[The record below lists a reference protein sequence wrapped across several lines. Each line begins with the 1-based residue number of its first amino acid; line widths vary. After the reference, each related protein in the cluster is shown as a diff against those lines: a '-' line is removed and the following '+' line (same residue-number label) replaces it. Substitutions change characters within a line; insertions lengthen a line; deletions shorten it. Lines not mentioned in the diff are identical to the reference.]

1 MVLKSTNDIEKL
13 LSDEELFILDEELE
27 SEENEE
33 DGEGASEAKRAPANV
48 EIEPLGDAMDLYLL
62 ECRKTRL
69 LSGDEEK
76 VLGSAIEDGRFIFEI
91 EDELAAKN
99 GGPSEIYVTLELM
112 HRLIRLSSTLKMVS
126 RRLNLEPTARLIDTL
141 SNSSLRQAIDGQIDL
156 NLLADIARSS
166 RTTETKVMKRLVELS
181 LVTRLI
187 PWKAIQDVR
196 QTSSLDRLS
205 HSIEWPSFRSELEN
219 LRSKIRRHFEQIRHK
234 SEEATRQLTQSNL
247 RLVVSVAKKYRGY
260 GMPLGDLV
268 QEGNIGLMR
277 AVEKFDHRR
286 GYKFSTYA
294 HWWIRQAVGRAISDQ
309 VRTVRLPIH
318 MADNMTRLAQTRQRL
333 YQRFGRKPSSK
344 ELAAELGVSPQ
355 KLEWLQKVND
365 SRPISLETPIGD
377 EGGQLSDFVEDH
389 AVPKPAE
396 EATTGLLRDQLI
408 KTLESLPARER
419 RIIELRFGLED
430 GYCRTLEEVGVE
442 LDLTRER
449 IRQLEKE
456 ALAKLRHPKL
466 SRQFVDY
473 LS

>member
-1 MVLKSTNDIEKL
+1 MVLKSADNIERL
-13 LSDEELFILDEELE
+13 LTDEELYMLEEELE
-27 SEENEE
+27 TEE
-33 DGEGASEAKRAPANV
+33 DEEEPPEAKSIPSYGDT
-48 EIEPLGDAMDLYLL
+48 EPFGDSMDLYLL
-62 ECRKTRL
+62 ECRRTRL
-69 LSGDEEK
+69 LSASEEK
-76 VLGSAIEDGRFIFEI
+76 VLGSSIEDGRFLSEI
-91 EDELAAKN
+91 EQELETKN
-99 GGPSEIYVTLELM
+99 GYPPPEVDITLELM
-112 HRLIRLSSTLKMVS
+112 RRLSQSGLLLETVYKHLKLQPTRVLAETVQNS
-126 RRLNLEPTARLIDTL
+126 ELRR
-141 SNSSLRQAIDGQIDL
+141 AIDGQIDQR
-156 NLLADIARSS
+156 LLTAVKRAS
-166 RTTETKVMKRLVELS
+166 RASEAEAMQSLVEFS

-187 PWKAIQDVR
+187 PWDAVRGIAETGSIAKLKRAFNSSVFRGKVKKA
-196 QTSSLDRLS
+196 
-205 HSIEWPSFRSELEN
+205 
-219 LRSKIRRHFEQIRHK
+219 RSKIRLHFQQVRQK
-234 SEEATRQLTQSNL
+234 VQQATRQLTQSNL

-318 MADNMTRLAQTRQRL
+318 MADNMTRLVQTRQRL
-333 YQRFGRKPSSK
+333 YQKFGRQPTNK
-344 ELAAELGVSPQ
+344 ELATEMHISTE
-355 KLEWLQKVND
+355 KLEWLQKVNA
-365 SRPISLETPIGD
+365 SRPLSLETPIGD

-396 EATTGLLRDQLI
+396 EATTGLLRDQLV

-419 RIIELRFGLED
+419 RIIELRFGLGD

-442 LDLTRER
+442 LGLTRER

>member
-1 MVLKSTNDIEKL
+1 MVLKSADNIEQL
-13 LSDEELFILDEELE
+13 LAGEELYMLDEAMD
-27 SEENEE
+27 SEDEFR
-33 DGEGASEAKRAPANV
+33 GVKNV
-48 EIEPLGDAMDLYLL
+48 PKGGDVEPLGDSMDLYLI
-62 ECRKTRL
+62 ECRRTRL
-69 LSGDEEK
+69 LTANEEK
-76 VLGSAIEDGRFIFEI
+76 TLGSSIEDGRYLSEI
-91 EDELAAKN
+91 DQELVTKN
-99 GGPSEIYVTLELM
+99 GYPPSETDLLLELIK
-112 HRLIRLSSTLKMVS
+112 R
-126 RRLNLEPTARLIDTL
+126 
-141 SNSSLRQAIDGQIDL
+141 LRQSVSLLQMASKQLKLQVNGGLLKTVLDPRLRGAIDGQIDQH
-156 NLLADIARSS
+156 LADAISQATGASEV
-166 RTTETKVMKRLVELS
+166 RTMQDLTELS
-181 LVTRLI
+181 LITRLI
-187 PWKAIQDVR
+187 PWHVIQGLAE
-196 QTSSLDRLS
+196 TG
-205 HSIEWPSFRSELEN
+205 SITKLKRALGSPKFRGELKK
-219 LRSKIRRHFEQIRHK
+219 LRPKIALHFEQIRQK
-234 SEEATRQLTQSNL
+234 SQEATRQLTQSNL

-318 MADNMTRLAQTRQRL
+318 MADNMTRLVQTRQRL
-333 YQRFGRKPSSK
+333 YQRFGRQPTNK
-344 ELAAELGVSPQ
+344 ELAAEMHISPE
-355 KLEWLQKVND
+355 KLEWLQKVNA
-365 SRPISLETPIGD
+365 SKPISLETPIGD

-396 EATTGLLRDQLI
+396 EATTGLLRDQLG
-408 KTLESLPARER
+408 KTLESLPPRER
-419 RIIELRFGLED
+419 RIIEMRFGLDD

-442 LDLTRER
+442 LGLTRER

>member
-1 MVLKSTNDIEKL
+1 VVNSTKFQNKL
-13 LSDEELFILDEELE
+13 
-27 SEENEE
+27 
-33 DGEGASEAKRAPANV
+33 G
-48 EIEPLGDAMDLYLL
+48 
-62 ECRKTRL
+62 RL
-69 LSGDEEK
+69 
-76 VLGSAIEDGRFIFEI
+76 
-91 EDELAAKN
+91 
-99 GGPSEIYVTLELM
+99 
-112 HRLIRLSSTLKMVS
+112 H
-126 RRLNLEPTARLIDTL
+126 
-141 SNSSLRQAIDGQIDL
+141 
-156 NLLADIARSS
+156 
-166 RTTETKVMKRLVELS
+166 TEVAL
-181 LVTRLI
+181 
-187 PWKAIQDVR
+187 
-196 QTSSLDRLS
+196 
-205 HSIEWPSFRSELEN
+205 
-219 LRSKIRRHFEQIRHK
+219 HFQQIRQK
-234 SEEATRQLTQSNL
+234 AQDATRQLTQSNL

-333 YQRFGRKPSSK
+333 YQRFGRQPTSK
-344 ELAAELGVSPQ
+344 ELAAEMHVSPE
-355 KLEWLQKVND
+355 KLEWLQKVNA
-365 SRPISLETPIGD
+365 SRPVSLETPIGD

-389 AVPKPAE
+389 VVPKPAE
-396 EATTGLLRDQLI
+396 VATTGLLRDQLG

-419 RIIELRFGLED
+419 RIIEMRFGLDD
-430 GYCRTLEEVGVE
+430 GYCRTLEEVGIE
-442 LDLTRER
+442 LGLTRER

>member
-1 MVLKSTNDIEKL
+1 MVLKSADNIEQL
-13 LSDEELFILDEELE
+13 LADEELYMLEEDLEPEEDEQELPEAKNIPSDGELE
-27 SEENEE
+27 
-33 DGEGASEAKRAPANV
+33 PF
-48 EIEPLGDAMDLYLL
+48 GDAMDLYLL

-69 LSGDEEK
+69 LNASEEK
-76 VLGSAIEDGRFIFEI
+76 VLGRAIEDGRFLSEV
-91 EDELAAKN
+91 EQGLETKN
-99 GGPSEIYVTLELM
+99 GYPASEVDISLELM
-112 HRLIRLSSTLKMVS
+112 RRLSRSGWLVETVYKHLKLQPTRVLTDTILNPEL
-126 RRLNLEPTARLIDTL
+126 RR
-141 SNSSLRQAIDGQIDL
+141 AIDGQIDQR
-156 NLLADIARSS
+156 LLTAVKRAGGTS
-166 RTTETKVMKRLVELS
+166 EAEATKNLVEFS

-187 PWKAIQDVR
+187 PWDAVGGIAEARTISKLKRALNSSIFHGKLKRVR
-196 QTSSLDRLS
+196 L
-205 HSIEWPSFRSELEN
+205 
-219 LRSKIRRHFEQIRHK
+219 KIGSHFEHIRQK
-234 SEEATRQLTQSNL
+234 SQAATRQLTQSNL

-318 MADNMTRLAQTRQRL
+318 MADNMTRLVQTRQRL
-333 YQRFGRKPSSK
+333 YQKIGRQPTNK
-344 ELAAELGVSPQ
+344 EMATEMHISPE
-355 KLEWLQKVND
+355 KLEWLQKVNA
-365 SRPISLETPIGD
+365 SRPLSLETPIGD
-377 EGGQLSDFVEDH
+377 EGGQLSDFVEDR

-396 EATTGLLRDQLI
+396 EATTGLLHDQLI
-408 KTLESLPARER
+408 NTLESLPARER

>member
-1 MVLKSTNDIEKL
+1 MVLKSRDDIEQL
-13 LSDEELFILDEELE
+13 LSDEELYMLDDELE
-27 SEENEE
+27 DE
-33 DGEGASEAKRAPANV
+33 DELHEFKNIPPAGVV
-48 EIEPLGDAMDLYLL
+48 EPFGDAMDLYLL
-62 ECRKTRL
+62 ECRKTHL
-69 LSGDEEK
+69 LSASEEK
-76 VLGSAIEDGRFIFEI
+76 ILGSRIEDGRFLSEVEKELGGEEDNPPPEI
-91 EDELAAKN
+91 DT
-99 GGPSEIYVTLELM
+99 TLELM
-112 HRLIRLSSTLKMVS
+112 
-126 RRLNLEPTARLIDTL
+126 RRLGDSGPLLDTL
-141 SNSSLRQAIDGQIDL
+141 SRHLKLESAGRLPETVSDSALRQAIDGQIGQHLLSAVAHARKTSEGQAMKDL
-156 NLLADIARSS
+156 VD
-166 RTTETKVMKRLVELS
+166 LS
-181 LVTRLI
+181 LITRLI
-187 PWKAIQDVR
+187 PWDVVR
-196 QTSSLDRLS
+196 DLPEIG
-205 HSIEWPSFRSELEN
+205 SIAKLKRALGSYKFHSELGK
-219 LRSKIRRHFEQIRHK
+219 LRRGIAHSFEQIRQR
-234 SEEATRQLTQSNL
+234 SDEATRQLTQSNL

-318 MADNMTRLAQTRQRL
+318 MADNMTRLVQARQRL
-333 YQRFGRKPSSK
+333 YQRFGRQPTNK
-344 ELAAELGVSPQ
+344 ELASEMHVSPE
-355 KLEWLQKVND
+355 KLEWLLKVNA
-365 SRPISLETPIGD
+365 SRPLSLETPIGE
-377 EGGQLSDFVEDH
+377 EGSRLSDFVEDR
-389 AVPKPAE
+389 VTQKPVE
-396 EATTGLLRDQLI
+396 EATTGLLHDQLD

-442 LDLTRER
+442 LGLTRER

>member
-13 LSDEELFILDEELE
+13 LSEEELLILEDELDNEESEDDGTEEAETKQAGLTGELE
-27 SEENEE
+27 
-33 DGEGASEAKRAPANV
+33 PF
-48 EIEPLGDAMDLYLL
+48 GDSMDLYLL

-69 LSGDEEK
+69 LRADEEK
-76 VLGSAIEDGRFIFEI
+76 VLGSAIEAGRYLLET
-91 EDELAAKN
+91 EEHLAHEN
-99 GGPSEIYVTLELM
+99 GGASEVYITLELL
-112 HRLIRLSSTLKMVS
+112 HRLVKSSPTLKIVS
-126 RRLNLEPTARLIDTL
+126 KRLKLEPAEKLVDTML
-141 SNSSLRQAIDGQIDL
+141 HPGLRQAIDGQMAPD
-156 NLLADIARSS
+156 LLAAVARSG
-166 RTTETKVMKRLVELS
+166 RTSETQAMKRLVELS

-187 PWKAIQDVR
+187 PWTAMEEIW
-196 QTSSLDRLS
+196 QTRSMDRLARAVD
-205 HSIEWPSFRSELEN
+205 WPSFRSELQSA
-219 LRSKIRRHFEQIRHK
+219 RAKIRRHFEQIRRK
-234 SEEATRQLTQSNL
+234 SEEATKQLTQSNL

-318 MADNMTRLAQTRQRL
+318 MADNMTRLVHSRQRL
-333 YQRFGRKPSSK
+333 YQKFGRQPTNK
-344 ELAAELGVSPQ
+344 ELAAEMHVSPE
-355 KLEWLQKVND
+355 KLEWLQKVNA
-365 SRPISLETPIGD
+365 SRPVSLETPIGED
-377 EGGQLSDFVEDH
+377 GGQLSDFVEDH
-389 AVPKPAE
+389 TVPKPAE
-396 EATTGLLRDQLI
+396 EATTGLLRDQLV
-408 KTLESLPARER
+408 KTLDSLPAREH

-442 LDLTRER
+442 LGLTRER

>member
-1 MVLKSTNDIEKL
+1 MVLKSRDDIEQL
-13 LSDEELFILDEELE
+13 LSDEDLYMLDEELE
-27 SEENEE
+27 GGDELPEFKSI
-33 DGEGASEAKRAPANV
+33 APAGDV
-48 EIEPLGDAMDLYLL
+48 EPFGDAMDLYLL
-62 ECRKTRL
+62 ECRKTHL
-69 LSGDEEK
+69 LSASEEK
-76 VLGSAIEDGRFIFEI
+76 ILGSRIEERRFLFEI
-91 EDELAAKN
+91 EQGLGWEGDS
-99 GGPSEIYVTLELM
+99 PPPEIDTTLELM
-112 HRLIRLSSTLKMVS
+112 
-126 RRLNLEPTARLIDTL
+126 RRLCGLAPVLDVAARYLKLEPNVSL
-141 SNSSLRQAIDGQIDL
+141 SAKILDPVLRQAIDGQIDQH
-156 NLLADIARSS
+156 LLSAVARARKISES
-166 RTTETKVMKRLVELS
+166 QAIKEVVDLS
-181 LVTRLI
+181 LVARLI
-187 PWKAIQDVR
+187 PWNVVQDLPEARSIAKLEKALNS
-196 QTSSLDRLS
+196 TKL
-205 HSIEWPSFRSELEN
+205 RSELG
-219 LRSKIRRHFEQIRHK
+219 KFRREITASFDEIRHK

-318 MADNMTRLAQTRQRL
+318 MADNMTRLVQARQRL
-333 YQRFGRKPSSK
+333 YQKFGRQPTNQ
-344 ELAAELGVSPQ
+344 ELASEMHVSPE
-355 KLEWLQKVND
+355 KLEWLQQVNA
-365 SRPISLETPIGD
+365 SRPLSLETPIGD
-377 EGGQLSDFVEDH
+377 EGSRLADFVEDR
-389 AVPKPAE
+389 VTQKPVE
-396 EATTGLLRDQLI
+396 EATTGLLRDQLE
-408 KTLESLPARER
+408 KTLEALPARER

-442 LDLTRER
+442 LGLTRER

>member
-1 MVLKSTNDIEKL
+1 MVLKSVDNVERL
-13 LSDEELFILDEELE
+13 LADEELYIIDGEIDEEQGF
-27 SEENEE
+27 SGGKSVPTGG
-33 DGEGASEAKRAPANV
+33 DV
-48 EIEPLGDAMDLYLL
+48 EPIGDSMDLYLL
-62 ECRKTRL
+62 ECRRTRL
-69 LSGDEEK
+69 LSADEEK
-76 VLGSAIEDGRFIFEI
+76 VLGSSIEDGAYLTKLDQEFE
-91 EDELAAKN
+91 AKN
-99 GGPSEIYVTLELM
+99 GYPPSETELLLELM
-112 HRLIRLSSTLKMVS
+112 
-126 RRLNLEPTARLIDTL
+126 RRLCRTGSLLRRVSGYLKLQINEGITKTVL
-141 SNSSLRQAIDGQIDL
+141 NSKLRDAIDGKIDEH
-156 NLLADIARSS
+156 LLDAIARATG
-166 RTTETKVMKRLVELS
+166 RNEVQTLHDLIELS
-181 LVTRLI
+181 VITRLI
-187 PWKAIQDVR
+187 PWYIVR
-196 QTSSLDRLS
+196 GWTGSS
-205 HSIEWPSFRSELEN
+205 SITELGRVVRSTKFHNKLGK
-219 LRSKIRRHFEQIRHK
+219 LRTEVALHFQQIRQK
-234 SEEATRQLTQSNL
+234 AQEATRQLTQSNL

-318 MADNMTRLAQTRQRL
+318 MADNMTRLVQTRQRL
-333 YQRFGRKPSSK
+333 YQKFGRQPTTR
-344 ELAAELGVSPQ
+344 ELAAEMQVSPE
-355 KLEWLQKVND
+355 KLEWLQRVNANK
-365 SRPISLETPIGD
+365 PISLETPIGD

-389 AVPKPAE
+389 VVPKPAE
-396 EATTGLLRDQLI
+396 EATTGLLRDQLG

-419 RIIELRFGLED
+419 RIIEMRFGLDD

-442 LDLTRER
+442 LGLTRER

>member
-1 MVLKSTNDIEKL
+1 MVLKSADNIEQL
-13 LSDEELFILDEELE
+13 LVDEELYMLDEELD
-27 SEENEE
+27 SD
-33 DGEGASEAKRAPANV
+33 DGFAEVKSVPEGGDV
-48 EIEPLGDAMDLYLL
+48 EPFADSMDLYLI

-69 LSGDEEK
+69 LTADEEK
-76 VLGSAIEDGRFIFEI
+76 TLGSAIEDGRYLSEI
-91 EDELAAKN
+91 EQELATTN
-99 GGPSEIYVTLELM
+99 GHTRSETDLLLELLN
-112 HRLIRLSSTLKMVS
+112 RLCRSGSLLAMASRHLKVPLNRGLPKTVTDLRL
-126 RRLNLEPTARLIDTL
+126 RG
-141 SNSSLRQAIDGQIDL
+141 AIDSQIDP
-156 NLLADIARSS
+156 NLSVAISQATGGSEVHAVQD
-166 RTTETKVMKRLVELS
+166 LVELS
-181 LVTRLI
+181 LITRLI
-187 PWKAIQDVR
+187 PWHIIR
-196 QTSSLDRLS
+196 GLEETG
-205 HSIEWPSFRSELEN
+205 SIAKLRRGSGSPKFRAKLG
-219 LRSKIRRHFEQIRHK
+219 RRRHEIARYFDQIRQK
-234 SEEATRQLTQSNL
+234 SLEATRQLTQSNL

-318 MADNMTRLAQTRQRL
+318 MADNMTRLIQSRQRL
-333 YQRFGRKPSSK
+333 YQRFGRQPTSK
-344 ELAAELGVSPQ
+344 ELAAEMHVSPE
-355 KLEWLQKVND
+355 KLEWLQKVNA

-396 EATTGLLRDQLI
+396 EATTGLLRDQLGNA
-408 KTLESLPARER
+408 LESLPERER
-419 RIIELRFGLED
+419 RIIEMRFGLDD
-430 GYCRTLEEVGVE
+430 GYSRTLEEVGVE
-442 LDLTRER
+442 LGLTRER

>member
-1 MVLKSTNDIEKL
+1 MVLKSADDIERL
-13 LSDEELFILDEELE
+13 LADEELYMLDEDLDSGEEL
-27 SEENEE
+27 
-33 DGEGASEAKRAPANV
+33 SEARRAPASGDV
-48 EIEPLGDAMDLYLL
+48 EPFGDSMDLYLL
-62 ECRKTRL
+62 ECRRTRL
-69 LSGDEEK
+69 LTANEEK
-76 VLGSAIEDGRFIFEI
+76 TLGSSIENGRYLSEI
-91 EDELAAKN
+91 EQELVTKN
-99 GGPSEIYVTLELM
+99 GYPPSETDLLLELIR
-112 HRLIRLSSTLKMVS
+112 RLCQSGSLLRMASGHLKLPLNGGLSKTVLDTRLRGAIDSQIDHDLSSAISQATGAS
-126 RRLNLEPTARLIDTL
+126 EARTV
-141 SNSSLRQAIDGQIDL
+141 QDL
-156 NLLADIARSS
+156 
-166 RTTETKVMKRLVELS
+166 TELS
-181 LVTRLI
+181 LITRLI
-187 PWKAIQDVR
+187 PWDIIGGLAE
-196 QTSSLDRLS
+196 TG
-205 HSIEWPSFRSELEN
+205 SITKLKKGSGLPKFCGKLKK
-219 LRSKIRRHFEQIRHK
+219 LRPRIALHFEQIRQK
-234 SEEATRQLTQSNL
+234 SQAAVQQLTQSNL

-318 MADNMTRLAQTRQRL
+318 MADNMTRLVQSRQRL
-333 YQRFGRKPSSK
+333 YQRFGRQPTNK
-344 ELAAELGVSPQ
+344 ELAAEMHISPE
-355 KLEWLQKVND
+355 KLEWLQKVNA
-365 SRPISLETPIGD
+365 SKPISLETPIGD
-377 EGGQLSDFVEDH
+377 EGGQLADFVEDR

-396 EATTGLLRDQLI
+396 EAATGLLHDQLG

-419 RIIELRFGLED
+419 RIIELRFGLDD

-442 LDLTRER
+442 LGLTRER

>member
-1 MVLKSTNDIEKL
+1 MVLKSRDDIEQL
-13 LSDEELFILDEELE
+13 LSDEELYMLDEEPE
-27 SEENEE
+27 DEEELHEFKNI
-33 DGEGASEAKRAPANV
+33 APAGDV
-48 EIEPLGDAMDLYLL
+48 EPFGDAMDLYLL
-62 ECRKTRL
+62 ECRKTHL
-69 LSGDEEK
+69 LNASEEK
-76 VLGSAIEDGRFIFEI
+76 ILGSRIEEGRFLSEVERELGGEDDSPPPEI
-91 EDELAAKN
+91 DT
-99 GGPSEIYVTLELM
+99 TLEL
-112 HRLIRLSSTLKMVS
+112 I
-126 RRLNLEPTARLIDTL
+126 RRLCRLAPVLDAAARYLKFESAGSL
-141 SNSSLRQAIDGQIDL
+141 SETILNPQLRQAIDGQIDQGL
-156 NLLADIARSS
+156 ISAVSRARKISDGQAM
-166 RTTETKVMKRLVELS
+166 RELVDLS

-187 PWKAIQDVR
+187 PWDVVQGVPEARSIARLEKALN
-196 QTSSLDRLS
+196 SAKL
-205 HSIEWPSFRSELEN
+205 RSELKKNRREIT
-219 LRSKIRRHFEQIRHK
+219 SSFDMIRRK
-234 SEEATRQLTQSNL
+234 SEESTRQLTQSNL

-318 MADNMTRLAQTRQRL
+318 MADSMTRLVQTRQRL
-333 YQRFGRKPSSK
+333 YQRFGRQPTNH
-344 ELAAELGVSPQ
+344 ELASEMRVSPE
-355 KLEWLQKVND
+355 KLEWLQKVNA
-365 SRPISLETPIGD
+365 SRPLSLETPIGE
-377 EGGQLSDFVEDH
+377 EGSRLSDFVEDR
-389 AVPKPAE
+389 VTQKPVE
-396 EATTGLLRDQLI
+396 EATTGLLHDQLG
-408 KTLESLPARER
+408 KTLEVLPARER

-442 LDLTRER
+442 LGLTRER

>member
-1 MVLKSTNDIEKL
+1 MVLKSRDDIEQL
-13 LSDEELFILDEELE
+13 LSDEDLYMLEDELE
-27 SEENEE
+27 EE
-33 DGEGASEAKRAPANV
+33 DELPGFKPIPPAGNV
-48 EIEPLGDAMDLYLL
+48 EAFGDAMDLYLL

-69 LSGDEEK
+69 LNASEEK
-76 VLGSAIEDGRFIFEI
+76 VLGSMIEDGRYLSEI
-91 EDELAAKN
+91 EQQLTADDENPPPEVDIL
-99 GGPSEIYVTLELM
+99 LELM
-112 HRLIRLSSTLKMVS
+112 RRLCRSGSILDTVS
-126 RRLNLEPTARLIDTL
+126 RHLKLESTGSL
-141 SNSSLRQAIDGQIDL
+141 SEKMLDPSLRQALDGQIDQH
-156 NLLADIARSS
+156 LLGVVARAH
-166 RTTETKVMKRLVELS
+166 RTSDVQAMKDLVELS
-181 LVTRLI
+181 LITRLI
-187 PWKAIQDVR
+187 PWDVVR
-196 QTSSLDRLS
+196 DVPEIKSISKLERGVNSSK
-205 HSIEWPSFRSELEN
+205 FRSELEK
-219 LRSKIRRHFEQIRHK
+219 LRLEIASSFEQIRQK
-234 SEEATRQLTQSNL
+234 SEEAIRQLTQSNL

-318 MADNMTRLAQTRQRL
+318 MADNMTRLVHARQRL
-333 YQRFGRKPSSK
+333 YQRFGRQPTNK
-344 ELAAELGVSPQ
+344 ELASEMSISPE
-355 KLEWLQKVND
+355 KLEWLQTVNA
-365 SRPISLETPIGD
+365 SRPLSLETPIGD
-377 EGGQLSDFVEDH
+377 EGSRLSDFVEDRV
-389 AVPKPAE
+389 AQKPVE
-396 EATTGLLRDQLI
+396 EATTGLLRDQLE
-408 KTLESLPARER
+408 KTLEALPARER

-442 LDLTRER
+442 LGLTRER

>member
-1 MVLKSTNDIEKL
+1 MVLKSTDDIEKL
-13 LSDEELFILDEELE
+13 LSDEELHVLEEGLE
-27 SEENEE
+27 SEELSESKNVPSE
-33 DGEGASEAKRAPANV
+33 GEP
-48 EIEPLGDAMDLYLL
+48 EPIGDAMDLYLL

-69 LSGDEEK
+69 LSADEEK
-76 VLGSAIEDGRFIFEI
+76 ILGSAIEEGRFLSDVEQT
-91 EDELAAKN
+91 LAAKS
-99 GGPSEIYVTLELM
+99 GYDPSLIDILVE
-112 HRLIRLSSTLKMVS
+112 LIRRFSRSGLLYETTIKYLGLRSRDGLVKNVLKP
-126 RRLNLEPTARLIDTL
+126 E
-141 SNSSLRQAIDGQIDL
+141 LRQSIDGQIGPGVL
-156 NLLADIARSS
+156 NKVVRAGRA
-166 RTTETKVMKRLVELS
+166 TEGQATSKLVEFS
-181 LVTRLI
+181 LITRLI
-187 PWKAIQDVR
+187 PWNVIQGLAE
-196 QTSSLDRLS
+196 TG
-205 HSIEWPSFRSELEN
+205 SFSKLKRGFNSPRFRGKLKKLLPKIAFHLEHVKQRS
-219 LRSKIRRHFEQIRHK
+219 Q
-234 SEEATRQLTQSNL
+234 EAARQLTQSNL

-318 MADNMTRLAQTRQRL
+318 MADNMTRLIQSRQRL
-333 YQRFGRKPSSK
+333 YQRLGRQPTNK
-344 ELAAELGVSPQ
+344 ELAIEMHLSPE
-355 KLEWLQKVND
+355 KLEWLQKVNA
-365 SRPISLETPIGD
+365 SRPVSLETPIGD
-377 EGGQLSDFVEDH
+377 EGGQLGDFIEDH
-389 AVPKPAE
+389 VLPKPAE
-396 EATTGLLRDQLI
+396 EATNGLLRDQLE

-430 GYCRTLEEVGVE
+430 GYCRTLEEVGME
-442 LDLTRER
+442 LGLTRER